1 MEKLIK
7 YGDRIAI
14 INTGENRASLMIED
28 SQLPVALADTIN
40 KNGDLNVTEVS
51 AHGGG
56 KFFIRI
62 VHDLPLSELVNVIC
76 ESITEVYDT
85 DATVCN
91 ART

>member
-1 MEKLIK
+1 MEKFIK

-28 SQLPVALADTIN
+28 PQLPVALADSIN
-40 KNGDLNVTEVS
+40 KNGDLDVTEVS
-51 AHGGG
+51 AYEG